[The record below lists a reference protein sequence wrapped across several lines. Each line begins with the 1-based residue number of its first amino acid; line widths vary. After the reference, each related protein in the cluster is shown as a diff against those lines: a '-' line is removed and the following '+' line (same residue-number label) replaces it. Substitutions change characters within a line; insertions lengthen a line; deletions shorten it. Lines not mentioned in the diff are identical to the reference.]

1 MNTSDL
7 IKIMDDMAADGQV
20 FVNEQDFQFNLG
32 KRIRKMSEVKAVYFE
47 VSSFSTPLSSI
58 SDKEDTDIIVE
69 LKDGSYIAIELKY
82 KTPYKI
88 CTYTTKQGTIKTLK
102 QGAYDFG
109 VYYFLND
116 VVRLENINKR
126 YFNENIDISKGFAI
140 LLTNDKNY
148 RFNCFIKSKI
158 WSEYSLCQYKSKIG
172 SGLLTFKSKGTSY
185 LKFSALTLL
194 HQYDL
199 ENNWNDYRLIDS
211 KGAPY
216 NDYDDKDK
224 SNHPG
229 FSYLIF
235 EINKTS
241 KEGD

>member
-148 RFNCFIKSKI
+148 RFNCFIKS
-158 WSEYSLCQYKSKIG
+158 
-172 SGLLTFKSKGTSY
+172 
-185 LKFSALTLL
+185 
-194 HQYDL
+194 
-199 ENNWNDYRLIDS
+199 
-211 KGAPY
+211 
-216 NDYDDKDK
+216 
-224 SNHPG
+224 
-229 FSYLIF
+229 
-235 EINKTS
+235 
-241 KEGD
+241 